1 MKRYKYLSY
10 IANELKIKQGDNMTK
25 RKNMTAAQRQQKV
38 EKDVEQLQMATR
50 ISQMLL
56 QQLGNSSNTLGRDLS
71 ELASRQRDN
80 QYQFLA
86 LRELLNINLDE
97 LNKKAEE
104 LQIKD
109 FDEASEKED
118 AEKDYTVADVVEEDS
133 VVIITTKVDDD
144 NEKSILRSKLAVS
157 ELNFP
162 QFKEDLMGKKAGDEL
177 EADINGVKHKVTLL
191 GIRKKPAEPE
201 QEEEAVQ
208 QGGET
213 LKEVTKQD
221 EQQAETN
228 G

>member
-1 MKRYKYLSY
+1 
-10 IANELKIKQGDNMTK
+10 MTK

-201 QEEEAVQ
+201 QEEEAAQ

>member
-1 MKRYKYLSY
+1 
-10 IANELKIKQGDNMTK
+10 MTK